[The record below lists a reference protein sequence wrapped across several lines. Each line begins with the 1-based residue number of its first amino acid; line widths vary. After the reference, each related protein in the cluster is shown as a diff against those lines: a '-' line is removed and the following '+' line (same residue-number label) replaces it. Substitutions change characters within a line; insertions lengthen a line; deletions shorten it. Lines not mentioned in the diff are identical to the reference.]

1 MEDTL
6 MAKAITKAKAKPAKA
21 AKAKLA
27 KAPKK
32 TGRK

>member
-1 MEDTL
+1 